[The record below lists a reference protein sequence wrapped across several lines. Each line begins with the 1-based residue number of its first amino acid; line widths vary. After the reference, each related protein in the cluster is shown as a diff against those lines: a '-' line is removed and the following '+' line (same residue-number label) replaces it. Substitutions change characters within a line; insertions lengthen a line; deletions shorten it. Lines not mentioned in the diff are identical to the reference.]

1 MVLKMIDKDLR
12 KLSRKQL
19 LELLLKQ
26 TERADELEMQLLETQ
41 KKLQDKLIV
50 QTEAGSIAEA
60 ALKLNG
66 IFEAAEAAAA
76 QYIENVQGMSQRD
89 SSPESITDLPD
100 NTSAEEMIK
109 ETELKCAM
117 REAKAEKILKKTY
130 IKLRRLQKEIDE
142 LEKKKMQN

>member
-1 MVLKMIDKDLR
+1 MIDKDLR